1 MTYTDSFKK
10 TMVQKL
16 LTPGGKGVKE
26 LSEEIGV
33 CTQTLYNWR
42 DRYSNV
48 QNAISTPKS
57 PRKWTIKEKYSAVLA
72 SSNLPEKEYGRWLR
86 ETGLLSEHIEIWKK
100 EVEETMSSP
109 KDKEEIKVL
118 KKKNKELENELRRK
132 EKALAEMAAL
142 ITLQKKTA
150 FILADED
157 N

>member
-1 MTYTDSFKK
+1 MTYTDNFKK

-48 QNAISTPKS
+48 QNTISTPKS

-72 SSNLPEKEYGRWLR
+72 SSNLPEQEYGRWLR
-86 ETGLLSEHIEIWKK
+86 ETGLHSEHIEIWKK

-109 KDKEEIKVL
+109 KDKEEIKGL
-118 KKKNKELENELRRK
+118 KKKNKELEKELRRK

-150 FILADED
+150 AILGDEED
-157 N
+157 

>member
-1 MTYTDSFKK
+1 MTYTEGFKK

-42 DRYSNV
+42 DRFSNV
-48 QNAISTPKS
+48 PYSAKIPKS
-57 PRKWTIKEKYSAVLA
+57 PRKWTIKEKYSAILA
-72 SSNLPEKEYGRWLR
+72 SSNLSEKEYGQWLR
-86 ETGLLSEHIEIWKK
+86 ETGLHSEHIEIWKK
-100 EVEETMSSP
+100 EIEETMSSP
-109 KDKEEIKVL
+109 KDKEEIKLL
-118 KKKNKELENELRRK
+118 KLKNKELGKELLRK

-142 ITLQKKTA
+142 LILQKKTA
-150 FILADED
+150 AILAERE